1 MKTIKLNF
9 DIKALDCYL
18 YSGNIYFVMQNGS
31 IMYAPYPKI
40 ISRLAKKS
48 NESDFS
54 FLKIAFLRNEFY
66 YSQSSRTFLKV
77 PGMKEVLRWNWER
90 LSETEFTLAYE
101 DIENL
106 LQPLCEWESIPLDM
120 RIYGMRM
127 FLGCR
132 AGLYEIVIDANN
144 NGRKKLQRCFD
155 SKVTCVNA
163 KYGELVVSA
172 DTEGL
177 FAASIDMEGG
187 TQTKV
192 DEKKAVENCSL
203 RTVWAN
209 TDLFNYYGKEE
220 FSYISNEYQTIPQKK
235 DRFWEHRETKKITRF
250 AAKKQPMESVIENSG
265 LKKEE
270 IGYCFNNSSNA
281 YVFLK
286 SGKLRVYT
294 LKDKQYAEKEGWGEI
309 ELPKRGR
316 KGVEEDLMDYGRV
329 ISAFS
334 IPKGNVMEFF
344 DKVLLLKDGHSYV
357 IEEEPTIRTRSFMN
371 SIRYQD
377 ILSVAKE
384 EKVTLH
390 ALDTLNV
397 SRNAISGRKQ
407 NEASLADVFDAI
419 GLKKPND
426 SQEDDFELP
435 F

>member
-18 YSGNIYFVMQNGS
+18 YGGNIYFVMQNGS
-31 IMYAPYPKI
+31 VMYAPYPKI
-40 ISRLAKKS
+40 ISRLAK
-48 NESDFS
+48 NYEESDFS
-54 FLKIAFLRNEFY
+54 FLKLAFLRNEFY
-66 YSQSSRTFLKV
+66 YSQPSRTFLKV
-77 PGMKEVLRWNWER
+77 PGMKEVLKWNWER
-90 LSETEFTLAYE
+90 LSETEFTLTYD
-101 DIENL
+101 DIEDL

-132 AGLYEIVIDANN
+132 AGLYEIVIDADN
-144 NGRKKLQRCFD
+144 RRQKLQRCFD

-172 DTEGL
+172 DEEGL
-177 FAASIDMEGG
+177 YAASIDIEGG
-187 TQTKV
+187 TRTKV
-192 DEKKAVENCSL
+192 DEKRAVENRSL
-203 RTVWAN
+203 RTVWAD

-220 FSYISNEYQTIPQKK
+220 FSYISNEYQTVPQKK
-235 DRFWEHRETKKITRF
+235 DRFWEHRETKRITRF
-250 AAKKQPMESVIENSG
+250 AAKKQSMESVIVNSG
-265 LKKEE
+265 LKKED

-286 SGKLRVYT
+286 SGKLRIYS
-294 LKDKQYAEKEGWGEI
+294 LKDKQYAEKEGWDEI
-309 ELPKRGR
+309 ELSKQSR
-316 KGVEEDLMDYGRV
+316 KGVEDDLIDYGRV

-344 DKVLLLKDGHSYV
+344 DKVLLLKDGRSYV

-377 ILSVAKE
+377 ILSVTKE
-384 EKVTLH
+384 ERVTLH
-390 ALDTLNV
+390 AMDTLNV
-397 SRNAISGRKQ
+397 SRNAITGRKQ
-407 NEASLADVFDAI
+407 SETSLADVFDAI
-419 GLKKPND
+419 GLKMPVD
-426 SQEDDFELP
+426 GQDDDLELP

>member
-18 YSGNIYFVMQNGS
+18 YGGNIYFVMQNGS
-31 IMYAPYPKI
+31 VIYASYPKI
-40 ISRLAKKS
+40 ISRLAKNY

-54 FLKIAFLRNEFY
+54 FLKLAFLRNEFY
-66 YSQSSRTFLKV
+66 YSKPSRTFLRV
-77 PGMKEVLRWNWER
+77 PGMKEVLKWNWER
-90 LSETEFTLAYE
+90 LSETEFTLTYE
-101 DIENL
+101 DIKDL
-106 LQPLCEWESIPLDM
+106 LQPLCEWESLPLDM

-127 FLGCR
+127 FIGSR
-132 AGLYEIVIDANN
+132 NGLYEIIVD
-144 NGRKKLQRCFD
+144 GDKWKKKLERCFD

-177 FAASIDMEGG
+177 YAASIDMEGG
-187 TQTKV
+187 TKTRV
-192 DEKKAVENCSL
+192 DEKKAIESRSL
-203 RTVWAN
+203 RTIWAD

-220 FSYISNEYQTIPQKK
+220 FSYISNDYQTVPQKK
-235 DRFWEHRETKKITRF
+235 DRFWEHRETKRITRF
-250 AAKKQPMESVIENSG
+250 AANKQSMESVIENSG
-265 LKKEE
+265 LKKED
-270 IGYCFNNSSNA
+270 IGYSFNNSSNA

-309 ELPKRGR
+309 ELPKKSR
-316 KGVEEDLMDYGRV
+316 KGVEEDLIDYGKV

-344 DKVLLLKDGHSYV
+344 DKVLLLKDRHSYV
-357 IEEEPTIRTRSFMN
+357 IEEEPTIRTRSFMSSN
-371 SIRYQD
+371 RYQD
-377 ILSVAKE
+377 ILSVTKE
-384 EKVTLH
+384 ETVTLH

-397 SRNAISGRKQ
+397 SRNAISGRKRRDT
-407 NEASLADVFDAI
+407 SLADVFKDI
-419 GLKKPND
+419 GLEKPVNEQ
-426 SQEDDFELP
+426 SDDFDLP

>member
-18 YSGNIYFVMQNGS
+18 YGGNIYFVMQNGS
-31 IMYAPYPKI
+31 VMYAPYPKI
-40 ISRLAKKS
+40 ISRLAR
-48 NESDFS
+48 NCEESDFS
-54 FLKIAFLRNEFY
+54 FLKLAFLRNEFY
-66 YSQSSRTFLKV
+66 YSQPSRTFLKV
-77 PGMKEVLRWNWER
+77 PGMKEVLKWNWER
-90 LSETEFTLAYE
+90 LSETEFTLTYD
-101 DIENL
+101 DIEDL

-132 AGLYEIVIDANN
+132 AGLYEIVIDADN
-144 NGRKKLQRCFD
+144 RRQKLQRCFD

-172 DTEGL
+172 DAEGL
-177 FAASIDMEGG
+177 YAASIDIEGG
-187 TQTKV
+187 TRTKL
-192 DEKKAVENCSL
+192 DEKRAVENRSL
-203 RTVWAN
+203 RTVWAD

-220 FSYISNEYQTIPQKK
+220 FSYISNEYQTVPQKK
-235 DRFWEHRETKKITRF
+235 DRFWEHRETKRITRF
-250 AAKKQPMESVIENSG
+250 AAKKQPMESVIVNSG
-265 LKKEE
+265 LKKED

-286 SGKLRVYT
+286 SGKLRIYS
-294 LKDKQYAEKEGWGEI
+294 LKDKQYAEKEGWDEI
-309 ELPKRGR
+309 ELSKQSR
-316 KGVEEDLMDYGRV
+316 KGVEDDLIDYGRV

-344 DKVLLLKDGHSYV
+344 DKVLLLKDGRSYV

-377 ILSVAKE
+377 ILSVTKE
-384 EKVTLH
+384 ERVTLH
-390 ALDTLNV
+390 AMDTLNV
-397 SRNAISGRKQ
+397 SRNAITGRKQ
-407 NEASLADVFDAI
+407 SESSLADVFDAI
-419 GLKKPND
+419 GLKMPVD
-426 SQEDDFELP
+426 GQDDDLELP

>member
-1 MKTIKLNF
+1 MKTIKLNI

-18 YSGNIYFVMQNGS
+18 YGGNIYFIMQNGS

-40 ISRLAKKS
+40 VSRLAR
-48 NESDFS
+48 NYEESFFS
-54 FLKIAFLRNEFY
+54 FLKLAFLRNEFY
-66 YSQSSRTFLKV
+66 YSQPSRTYLKV
-77 PGMKEVLRWNWER
+77 PGMKEVLEWNWKR
-90 LSETEFTLAYE
+90 LSETEFTLTYE
-101 DIENL
+101 NIEDL

-127 FLGCR
+127 FIGCR
-132 AGLYEIVIDANN
+132 AGLYEILLDGDNR
-144 NGRKKLQRCFD
+144 RKKLQRCFD

-177 FAASIDMEGG
+177 YATSIDMEGG
-187 TQTKV
+187 KRTKV
-192 DEKKAVENCSL
+192 DEKKAVENRSL
-203 RTVWAN
+203 RTNWAD

-220 FSYISNEYQTIPQKK
+220 FSYISNDYQTIPQKK
-235 DRFWEHRETKKITRF
+235 DRFWEHWETKRITHF

-270 IGYCFNNSSNA
+270 IGYCYNNSSNA

-286 SGKLRVYT
+286 SGKLRVYS
-294 LKDKQYAEKEGWGEI
+294 LKDKQYAKKERWNEI
-309 ELPKRGR
+309 MLSKRSR
-316 KGVEEDLMDYGRV
+316 NGVEDDLIDYGKV

-334 IPKGNVMEFF
+334 IPKGSVMEFY

-357 IEEEPTIRTRSFMN
+357 IEEEPTIRTRSFMS

-377 ILSVAKE
+377 ILSVTKE
-384 EKVTLH
+384 ERVTLH
-390 ALDTLNV
+390 ALDTFNV
-397 SRNAISGRKQ
+397 SRDSITGKKQ
-407 NEASLADVFDAI
+407 SSASLADVFDAI
-419 GLKKPND
+419 GLNTRVD
-426 SQEDDFELP
+426 GWVDGFDLP

>member
-18 YSGNIYFVMQNGS
+18 YGGNIYFVMQNGS
-31 IMYAPYPKI
+31 VMYAPYPKI
-40 ISRLAKKS
+40 ISRLAK
-48 NESDFS
+48 NYEESDFS
-54 FLKIAFLRNEFY
+54 FLKLAFLRNEFY
-66 YSQSSRTFLKV
+66 YSQPSRTFLKV
-77 PGMKEVLRWNWER
+77 PGMKEVLKRNWER
-90 LSETEFTLAYE
+90 LSETEFTLTYD
-101 DIENL
+101 DIEDL

-144 NGRKKLQRCFD
+144 RRQKLQRCFD

-172 DTEGL
+172 DAEGL
-177 FAASIDMEGG
+177 YAASIDIEGG
-187 TQTKV
+187 TRTKV
-192 DEKKAVENCSL
+192 DEKRAVENRSL
-203 RTVWAN
+203 RTVWAD

-220 FSYISNEYQTIPQKK
+220 FSYISNEYQTVPQKK
-235 DRFWEHRETKKITRF
+235 DRFWEHRETKRITRF
-250 AAKKQPMESVIENSG
+250 AAKKQPMESVIVNSG
-265 LKKEE
+265 LKKED

-286 SGKLRVYT
+286 SGKLRIYS
-294 LKDKQYAEKEGWGEI
+294 LKDKQYAEKEGWDEI
-309 ELPKRGR
+309 ELSKQSR
-316 KGVEEDLMDYGRV
+316 KGVEDDLIDYGRV

-344 DKVLLLKDGHSYV
+344 DKVLLLKDGRSYV

-377 ILSVAKE
+377 ILSVTKE
-384 EKVTLH
+384 ERVTLH
-390 ALDTLNV
+390 AMDTLNV
-397 SRNAISGRKQ
+397 SRNAITGRKQ
-407 NEASLADVFDAI
+407 SESSLADVFDAI
-419 GLKKPND
+419 GLKMPVD
-426 SQEDDFELP
+426 GQDDDLELP

>member
-9 DIKALDCYL
+9 DLKALDCYL
-18 YSGNIYFVMQNGS
+18 YGGNIYFVMQNGS
-31 IMYAPYPKI
+31 VMYAPYPKI
-40 ISRLAKKS
+40 ISRLAR
-48 NESDFS
+48 NYEESDFS
-54 FLKIAFLRNEFY
+54 FLKLAFLRNEFY
-66 YSQSSRTFLKV
+66 YSQPSRTFLKV
-77 PGMKEVLRWNWER
+77 PGMKEVLKWNWER
-90 LSETEFTLAYE
+90 LSEIDFTLTYE
-101 DIENL
+101 EVEDL
-106 LQPLCEWESIPLDM
+106 LQPLCEWESIPLDI
-120 RIYGMRM
+120 RFYGMRL

-132 AGLYEIVIDANN
+132 AGLYEVVIDADNR
-144 NGRKKLQRCFD
+144 RKNLHRCFD

-177 FAASIDMEGG
+177 YAASVDVEGD
-187 TQTKV
+187 TRTKV
-192 DEKKAVENCSL
+192 DEKNVVENRSL
-203 RTVWAN
+203 RTIWAG

-235 DRFWEHRETKKITRF
+235 DRFWEHRETKRITRF
-250 AAKKQPMESVIENSG
+250 AAKKQPMESVIENSD

-286 SGKLRVYT
+286 SGKLRVFT
-294 LKDKQYAEKEGWGEI
+294 LKDKKYAEKEVWGEI
-309 ELPKRGR
+309 ELPKKSR
-316 KGVEEDLMDYGRV
+316 KGVEDDLIDYGRV

-344 DKVLLLKDGHSYV
+344 DKVLLLKDGRSYV

-377 ILSVAKE
+377 ILSVTKE

-397 SRNAISGRKQ
+397 SRNAITGRKQ

-419 GLKKPND
+419 GLKKPVD
-426 SQEDDFELP
+426 GQEDNLELP

>member
-9 DIKALDCYL
+9 DIRALDCYL
-18 YSGNIYFVMQNGS
+18 YGGNIYFVMQNGS
-31 IMYAPYPKI
+31 VVYAPYPKI
-40 ISRLAKKS
+40 ISRLAR
-48 NESDFS
+48 NYGESDFS
-54 FLKIAFLRNEFY
+54 FLKLAFLRNEFY
-66 YSQSSRTFLKV
+66 YSQPSRTYLKV
-77 PGMKEVLRWNWER
+77 PGMKEVLEWNWKR
-90 LSETEFTLAYE
+90 LSETEFTLTYK
-101 DIENL
+101 DIEDL
-106 LQPLCEWESIPLDM
+106 LLPLCEWESMPLDM

-127 FLGCR
+127 FIGCR
-132 AGLYEIVIDANN
+132 DGLYEIVIDADNR
-144 NGRKKLQRCFD
+144 RKKLQRCFD

-177 FAASIDMEGG
+177 YAASIDMESC
-187 TQTKV
+187 TRTKV
-192 DEKKAVENCSL
+192 DEKNAVENCSL
-203 RTVWAN
+203 RTIWAD

-220 FSYISNEYQTIPQKK
+220 FSYIYNEYQTIPQKK
-235 DRFWEHRETKKITRF
+235 DRFWERRETKKITRF

-294 LKDKQYAEKEGWGEI
+294 LKDKQYTEKEGWGEI
-309 ELPKRGR
+309 ELPKRSR
-316 KGVEEDLMDYGRV
+316 KGVEEDSIDYGRV

-334 IPKGNVMEFF
+334 IPKGNVMEFL

-357 IEEEPTIRTRSFMN
+357 IEEEPTIKTRSFMN

-377 ILSVAKE
+377 ILSVTKE

-390 ALDTLNV
+390 AMDTLNV
-397 SRNAISGRKQ
+397 SRNVITGRKQ
-407 NEASLADVFDAI
+407 NEASLANVFDSI

>member
-1 MKTIKLNF
+1 MKTIKLNI

-18 YSGNIYFVMQNGS
+18 YGGNIYFIMQNGS

-40 ISRLAKKS
+40 VSRLAR
-48 NESDFS
+48 NYEESFFS
-54 FLKIAFLRNEFY
+54 FLKLAFLRNEFY
-66 YSQSSRTFLKV
+66 YSQPSRTYLKV
-77 PGMKEVLRWNWER
+77 PGMKEVLEWNWKR
-90 LSETEFTLAYE
+90 LSETEFTLTYE
-101 DIENL
+101 NIEDL

-127 FLGCR
+127 FIGCR
-132 AGLYEIVIDANN
+132 AGLYEILLDGDNR
-144 NGRKKLQRCFD
+144 RKKLQRCFD

-177 FAASIDMEGG
+177 YATSIDMEGG
-187 TQTKV
+187 KRTKV
-192 DEKKAVENCSL
+192 DEKKAVENRSL
-203 RTVWAN
+203 RTNWAD

-220 FSYISNEYQTIPQKK
+220 FSYISNDYQTIPQKK
-235 DRFWEHRETKKITRF
+235 DRFWEHWETKRITHF

-270 IGYCFNNSSNA
+270 IGYCYNNSSNA

-286 SGKLRVYT
+286 SGKLRVYS
-294 LKDKQYAEKEGWGEI
+294 LKDKQYAKKERWNEI
-309 ELPKRGR
+309 MLSKRSR
-316 KGVEEDLMDYGRV
+316 NGVEDDLIDYGKV

-334 IPKGNVMEFF
+334 IPKGSVMEFY

-357 IEEEPTIRTRSFMN
+357 IEEEPTIRTRSFMS

-377 ILSVAKE
+377 ILSVTKE
-384 EKVTLH
+384 ERVTLH

-397 SRNAISGRKQ
+397 SRDSITGKKQ
-407 NEASLADVFDAI
+407 SSASLADVFDAI
-419 GLKKPND
+419 GLNTRVD
-426 SQEDDFELP
+426 GWVDGFDLP

>member
-18 YSGNIYFVMQNGS
+18 YGGKIYFVMQNGS

-40 ISRLAKKS
+40 ISRLAK
-48 NESDFS
+48 NYEESDFS
-54 FLKIAFLRNEFY
+54 FLKLAFLRNEFY
-66 YSQSSRTFLKV
+66 YSQPSRTFLKV
-77 PGMKEVLRWNWER
+77 PGMKEVLKWNWER
-90 LSETEFTLAYE
+90 LSETGFTLIYE
-101 DIENL
+101 DIEDL

-127 FLGCR
+127 FLGCKT
-132 AGLYEIVIDANN
+132 GLYEIVIDADN
-144 NGRKKLQRCFD
+144 RRQKLQRCFD

-177 FAASIDMEGG
+177 YAASIDIEGG
-187 TQTKV
+187 TRTKV
-192 DEKKAVENCSL
+192 DEKRAVENRSL
-203 RTVWAN
+203 RTVWAD

-235 DRFWEHRETKKITRF
+235 DRFWEHRETKRITHF
-250 AAKKQPMESVIENSG
+250 AAKKQPMEKVIENSG
-265 LKKEE
+265 LKKED
-270 IGYCFNNSSNA
+270 IGYCFNNSNNA

-294 LKDKQYAEKEGWGEI
+294 LKDKQYAEKDGWNEI
-309 ELPKRGR
+309 ELSKQSR
-316 KGVEEDLMDYGRV
+316 KGVEEDLIDYGRV

-344 DKVLLLKDGHSYV
+344 DKVLLLKDGRSYV

-377 ILSVAKE
+377 ILSVTKE
-384 EKVTLH
+384 ERVTLH
-390 ALDTLNV
+390 AMDTLNI
-397 SRNAISGRKQ
+397 SRNAITGRKQ
-407 NEASLADVFDAI
+407 SETSLADVFDAI
-419 GLKKPND
+419 GLKMPVGGQD
-426 SQEDDFELP
+426 GDLDLP

>member
-18 YSGNIYFVMQNGS
+18 YGGNIYFVMQNGS
-31 IMYAPYPKI
+31 VMYAPYPKI
-40 ISRLAKKS
+40 ISRLAKNY

-54 FLKIAFLRNEFY
+54 FLKLAFLRNEFY
-66 YSQSSRTFLKV
+66 YSQPSRTFLKV
-77 PGMKEVLRWNWER
+77 PGMKEVLKWNWER
-90 LSETEFTLAYE
+90 LSETDFTLTYE
-101 DIENL
+101 DIKDL

-127 FLGCR
+127 FIGSR
-132 AGLYEIVIDANN
+132 NGLYEIIVDGDNLK
-144 NGRKKLQRCFD
+144 KKLERCFD

-177 FAASIDMEGG
+177 YAASIDMEGG
-187 TQTKV
+187 TKTRV
-192 DEKKAVENCSL
+192 DEKKAIESRSL
-203 RTVWAN
+203 RTTWAD

-220 FSYISNEYQTIPQKK
+220 FSYISNDYQTVPQKK
-235 DRFWEHRETKKITRF
+235 DRFWEHRETKRITHF
-250 AAKKQPMESVIENSG
+250 AANKQSMESVIENSG
-265 LKKEE
+265 LKKED

-309 ELPKRGR
+309 ELPEKSR
-316 KGVEEDLMDYGRV
+316 KGVEDDLIDYGRV

-344 DKVLLLKDGHSYV
+344 DKVLLLKDRHSYV
-357 IEEEPTIRTRSFMN
+357 IEEEPTIRTRSFMS

-377 ILSVAKE
+377 ILSVTKE
-384 EKVTLH
+384 RTVTLH

-407 NEASLADVFDAI
+407 SNTSLADISKDI
-419 GLKKPND
+419 GSEKPVNE
-426 SQEDDFELP
+426 QEDDFDLP